1 MSGFSE
7 LILQSLYTWSCV
19 TTAVPARLLGGPAI
33 DWIEISL
40 TAWNWDVT
48 LFWLRGPVGLLNH
61 VFKTQLQLRIAVTFT
76 CCLCRTSRS
85 AQGDNMGACQV
96 FPEHAYSLTLAH
108 ILGLSQSFPKFLWK
122 FHFSAL
128 KLFVSLLFA
137 LTIIH
142 HVKQPQI
149 KQLPVCLCCSISTV
163 ERPLCSGQAPNQ
175 VKDRQLKKW
184 SLAET
189 HQIGPVVILF

>member
-7 LILQSLYTWSCV
+7 LILQSLYAWSCV

-48 LFWLRGPVGLLNH
+48 PFWLRGPVGLLNH
-61 VFKTQLQLRIAVTFT
+61 VFKTQLQLRIAVTLT
-76 CCLCRTSRS
+76 CCFCRTSRS
-85 AQGDNMGACQV
+85 AQGDNMGARQV

-108 ILGLSQSFPKFLWK
+108 ILGLSQSFPKSLWK

-128 KLFVSLLFA
+128 KLFASLLLA
-137 LTIIH
+137 PTIIR

-149 KQLPVCLCCSISTV
+149 KQLPVRLFCSILTV
-163 ERPLCSGQAPNQ
+163 ESPLCSGKLQIRL
-175 VKDRQLKKW
+175 KTDR
-184 SLAET
+184 
-189 HQIGPVVILF
+189 